1 MQFDMGRSTSTQLS
15 KMDMYPRASPIRTN
29 QTEINSI
36 FFTPLHSDH
45 SEDMTIFMLA
55 QFQFLYQAGAQDIVC
70 TDPVGVD
77 ASLRSC
83 AEFIAHIADAF
94 LSSGEIAQRVG
105 ENGGRVA
112 NPALIGNVLDFPP
125 TAVPA
130 QVWSKGDVTVEAITS
145 NHINGH
151 ASYRVNTPAG
161 SVVIGGDASS
171 DNTDYA
177 NRPTSAS
184 DQVKMLAQ
192 DADILVHST
201 SHPVF
206 RPGNPDAVAPL
217 YPALFYNRQTNAP
230 DIGGMAEAANVK
242 TVMTT
247 HNIPLI
253 GNPKH
258 NIWPVPGGA
267 LTKQD
272 YIDSVAS
279 GGFTGEVIAGE
290 DLTTKRLYAH

>member
-15 KMDMYPRASPIRTN
+15 KMDMYPRAPPIRNN
-29 QTEINSI
+29 QTEIDSI
-36 FFTPLHSDH
+36 FFTHMHSDH
-45 SEDMTIFMLA
+45 SEDLSIFMQA
-55 QFQFLYQAGAQDIVC
+55 KFHFLYKAGTQDIIC

-77 ASLRSC
+77 ASLRTC
-83 AEFIAHIADAF
+83 AQYVAHIADAF
-94 LSSGEIAQRVG
+94 IASGEIAQRVG

-112 NPALIGNVLDFPP
+112 NPALVGNVLDFEP
-125 TAVPA
+125 TTGFTPVE
-130 QVWSKGDVTVEAITS
+130 VWSKGDVTVQAITS

-161 SVVIGGDASS
+161 SIVIGGDASNYS
-171 DNTDYA
+171 TDYV

-184 DQVKMLAQ
+184 DQVKALAQ

-206 RPGNPDAVAPL
+206 RPGNPDADPTQPI
-217 YPALFYNRQTNAP
+217 YPGLFYNRQTNAP
-230 DIGGMAEAANVK
+230 DVGGLAQAADIK

-247 HNIPLI
+247 HHIPSI

-272 YIDSVAS
+272 YIDAVHS
-279 GGFTGEVIAGE
+279 
-290 DLTTKRLYAH
+290 